1 MRSEVKCQ
9 ERQGSPGT
17 SLASLDSPPEVVM
30 RKMLV
35 LSKRSLLINTAG
47 PFTQILQPSW
57 VDMNI
62 REGRPAI
69 AVSGGVGSPEDS
81 WIPWSCC
88 LSARAQTRKSVSTT
102 CKAYPVGMVGPDL
115 KELISL
121 VPPPMHCG

>member
-1 MRSEVKCQ
+1 MYACPAARPARCWRLSSKPRSRRRAVCQEEPAVHEALPEEPDMRSEVKCQ

-30 RKMLV
+30 RKMQA
-35 LSKRSLLINTAG
+35 RTTRGLLINTAG

-81 WIPWSCC
+81 WIP
-88 LSARAQTRKSVSTT
+88 
-102 CKAYPVGMVGPDL
+102 
-115 KELISL
+115 
-121 VPPPMHCG
+121 